1 MNHRFLFTCV
11 AFMAASASVSAQSL
25 SADVLQQLQQS
36 YKAEGA
42 DKAIRNAIAN
52 NDLKALAVNLDNQKA
67 MDTHFTYQVT
77 TKGIS
82 NQKSSGRCWLF
93 TGLNVMRAKAIARYD
108 LPAFEFSQNYSFF
121 FDQLEKANLF
131 LQAILD
137 TAQKPLDDKKVDWLL
152 HNVLSDGGT
161 FCGVS
166 DVVLKYGLVPKDVM
180 PETHSSENTKQ
191 MASLIILK
199 LKEDALKLRE
209 MVAAGKKVAA
219 LQAEKVEM
227 LKVVYRILAL
237 NLGVPPTEFDFVRK
251 NAKGEVVETEHHT
264 PQSFLEKY
272 GDKDLLQ
279 HYVMLMN
286 DPTRPYYKT
295 YEIDLDRHTYD
306 GQNWVYL
313 NLPTEDIKQMAIES
327 LKDNTAMYFSCDV
340 GKELDSKRG
349 LLDLKNYDYASL
361 LGTSFG
367 MDKKQR
373 IATFASGS
381 SHAMMLA
388 AVDLKDGK
396 PVKWMVENSWGATYG
411 HNGYLIMT
419 DEWFD
424 EYMFRLVVEDKY
436 VPTKIKDLFKQKPT
450 LLPAWDPM
458 FAPEE

>member
-11 AFMAASASVSAQSL
+11 AFMAASVSVSAQSL

-264 PQSFLEKY
+264 PQCFLEKY

-450 LLPAWDPM
+450 L
-458 FAPEE
+458 